1 MPVTLADLCK
11 QQALNVRFHGR
22 QEQLEREIKWVATT
36 GLLDPTPWLGGGEL
50 VMTNS
55 LWLKTEEQQVA
66 LVRAM
71 AKAGVAGI
79 GFAASPD
86 RSDVPQYALREALEL
101 GLPAIESPASL
112 PYVAL
117 VRFVAER
124 LIGEESERRQ
134 RLLEAHSILS
144 GALLSG
150 DGLGSLLTALS
161 RLIEAPAAVID
172 VHGRVLGSYPRN
184 HKWPVAEMTALAR
197 AKEPR
202 PVDEPGPEARLIE
215 LDGYPIALLC
225 SGATSSTDVLAYALN
240 LVGLELAK
248 RQAVQ
253 AERRELTGQVIDDIL
268 NNVISDKEAA
278 RRLSDF
284 GVQLSEPHAV
294 ILATA
299 DCEPSRL
306 QSLPWALG
314 PTMEGSERERSLT
327 AVVGRYVFVL
337 VPRSKGVQEQAD
349 EVFSI
354 LSDLVRGVA
363 VGFGGSYA
371 DADGLRWSFIEAQ
384 AGVAQGH
391 GVNGRASLDLAKMLL
406 SNPQLPLRQMATEI
420 LSPILAPTEN
430 GELLATLRAYFLN
443 NESTSDMANTLY
455 IHRNTVRYRL
465 RRVEQLTGKSL
476 ASTQDRLQLWLAV
489 LALDLGAN

>member
-184 HKWPVAEMTALAR
+184 HKWPVAGQQ
-197 AKEPR
+197 R
-202 PVDEPGPEARLIE
+202 P
-215 LDGYPIALLC
+215 
-225 SGATSSTDVLAYALN
+225 
-240 LVGLELAK
+240 
-248 RQAVQ
+248 
-253 AERRELTGQVIDDIL
+253 
-268 NNVISDKEAA
+268 
-278 RRLSDF
+278 
-284 GVQLSEPHAV
+284 
-294 ILATA
+294 
-299 DCEPSRL
+299 
-306 QSLPWALG
+306 
-314 PTMEGSERERSLT
+314 
-327 AVVGRYVFVL
+327 
-337 VPRSKGVQEQAD
+337 
-349 EVFSI
+349 
-354 LSDLVRGVA
+354 
-363 VGFGGSYA
+363 
-371 DADGLRWSFIEAQ
+371 
-384 AGVAQGH
+384 
-391 GVNGRASLDLAKMLL
+391 
-406 SNPQLPLRQMATEI
+406 
-420 LSPILAPTEN
+420 
-430 GELLATLRAYFLN
+430 
-443 NESTSDMANTLY
+443 
-455 IHRNTVRYRL
+455 
-465 RRVEQLTGKSL
+465 
-476 ASTQDRLQLWLAV
+476 
-489 LALDLGAN
+489 